1 MTNINKLAKISSI
14 IGLSLFLVVTI
25 FYQPF
30 NAQGETAAQNE
41 EIEELN
47 RQIKEKREK
56 AEDIQRRQELYNKQ
70 LETLQSQKMDLT
82 NQISLLDNKIA
93 KAELDIESTEL
104 DVDRTN
110 LEIDKNNLDIE
121 EKEKMIEKEREHVG
135 VVLRLLYKQDKASA
149 LEILLLNDSF
159 SEFMNQV
166 KYLEDMNGEIGDS
179 LKKLEKFKT
188 DLEKEKLAL
197 DTKQKSL
204 IKFKEELDN
213 KKLALGTEKESKGN
227 ILLQTNDSEQQ
238 YQSLVA
244 LAKQEQA
251 QAAADIV
258 SLEKLIR
265 QKLSKQQNTKLE
277 ESSTGL
283 SWPVTKN
290 VVTTYFHDPE
300 YPFRY
305 IFEHPAIDI
314 RARQGSTISASESGY
329 VARAKDAGLG
339 YSYIMIVHADG
350 LATVYGH
357 VSKIYVKEDEYVAK
371 GQAIGLSGGTPG
383 TPGAGRLTTGAHL
396 HFEVRLNGIPVDP
409 LGYLQ

>member
-1 MTNINKLAKISSI
+1 MKSSKIAKISSI
-14 IGLSLFLVVTI
+14 IGLSLFLAVSI
-25 FYQPF
+25 FYQPVTVK
-30 NAQGETAAQNE
+30 GETAEQSE
-41 EIEELN
+41 EIIELN

-70 LETLQSQKMDLT
+70 LENLQSQKMDLT

-135 VVLRLLYKQDKASA
+135 VVLRLLYKQDNASA

-179 LKKLEKFKT
+179 LKKLEKLKT

-197 DTKQKSL
+197 DEKQKSL
-204 IKFKEELDN
+204 LKFKEELDS
-213 KKLALGTEKESKGN
+213 KKIALGTEKESKGN
-227 ILLQTNDSEQQ
+227 ILLQTNESEQQ

-265 QKLSKQQNTKLE
+265 QKLSKQQNIKLE
-277 ESSTGL
+277 ENSTGL

-314 RARQGSTISASESGY
+314 RAAQGSTIRASESGY

-357 VSKIYVKEDEYVAK
+357 VSKIYVKEDEYVTQ

-409 LGYLQ
+409 LNYLQ